1 MSRLCTFL
9 MMFMLGLTLAAQ
21 PRLFFMNKQLNKMVE
36 VFPGQ
41 QVCLLYNGYLNQ
53 QEFAKNIVT
62 EITDSTITLGHD
74 PDMMGN
80 FGQKMARKQALKTGS
95 SYKIIRIKDIRGFR
109 RITAGRQL
117 LKTATQSA
125 SIVGLFFLVS
135 GVYQSD
141 HISSWNAFF
150 ISFGSGIATTTIINA
165 LFPENIRYLM
175 KDGWQAVVAFEAP
188 KP

>member
-1 MSRLCTFL
+1 MLS
-9 MMFMLGLTLAAQ
+9 LGLTAQ
-21 PRLFFMNKQLNKMVE
+21 PRLFFLHKQLNKLVE
-36 VFPGQ
+36 IRIGQ

-74 PDMMGN
+74 PEMMGSIA
-80 FGQKMARKQALKTGS
+80 QKMMQKQALKTGS

-109 RITAGRQL
+109 RMTAGRQL
-117 LKTATQSA
+117 LKTATQTA
-125 SIVGLFFLVS
+125 SFVGLFFLVS
-135 GVYQSD
+135 SVYQSD
-141 HISSWNAFF
+141 HISSWNAFL